1 MKNRPK
7 PNRAAYASNGT
18 PTIKKS
24 TDTPPLETA
33 AQAAPAPEPTKAE
46 LEKHVEQRN
55 VKVKVLSA
63 KDVTK
68 AEVIQ
73 PKAEKELNSK
83 DLD

>member
-18 PTIKKS
+18 NFVKKS
-24 TDTPPLETA
+24 TDIPPLETA
-33 AQAAPAPEPTKAE
+33 AQTPVEPTKAE

-55 VKVKVLSA
+55 LKVRVNKQDA
-63 KDVTK
+63 TK
-68 AEVIQ
+68 AEIIN
-73 PKAEKELNSK
+73 PEDGK